1 MFPLNPNHLPKSV
14 SSLFS
19 AYASFTAFKFLIQT
33 VVNELKEFIPPWV
46 RSYIYSKLRK
56 YFFKPRPND
65 KLTLVINKNIGMA
78 PNEVYD
84 KVEVYL
90 GSKISPSDS
99 RLELSKTSKQKS
111 VSLAIEKRGQDVQD
125 TFDDID
131 LRWTYVAKSSKKCRP
146 NKFRPPSP
154 GDDGEEESHYW
165 SFELSFDRK
174 HRAQVID
181 SYMPYVLAQA
191 ESIKQG
197 ERVLKLHSTGREQ
210 YGPSKS
216 CIDLVH
222 PATFET
228 MAMDPELKK
237 MIIDDLDRF
246 VKRRELYKKVGKAWK
261 RGYLLYGPPGT
272 GKSSLIAAMANYLK
286 FDIYD
291 LELSSIYGDSELRR
305 VLLSTSNR
313 SIVVVED
320 IDCSVQI
327 KNRESAQPSKIPP
340 THPSR
345 DCKFTLSGLLNFID
359 GLWSCCGDERI
370 IVFTTNHKERLDP
383 ALLRPGRMDLHIH
396 LSYCTPSGFR
406 ILASNYLGIHES
418 SPHHL
423 FGEIESLIESTE
435 VTPAAVAEEL
445 MKSDDADV
453 VLEGLVKFLK
463 EKKAADDKMKSKKA
477 KKAEQERMKKAEEEG
492 SKSGEEE
499 GTNKAEVGGSKK
511 GNEEATKKAEE
522 VGTEKGKEEGTNKTE
537 SQERDEDV
545 NTNC

>member
-1 MFPLNPNHLPKSV
+1 MFPDLNPKHLPKSV

-19 AYASFTAFKFLIQT
+19 AYASFTAFKFLLQT

-56 YFFKPRPND
+56 YFFKPPPND
-65 KLTLVINKNIGMA
+65 KLTLVINGNIGMA

-90 GSKISPSDS
+90 GSKISPSDL

-111 VSLAIEKRGQDVQD
+111 VSLGIEKRGQDVKD
-125 TFDDID
+125 TFDDIE
-131 LRWTYVAKSSKKCRP
+131 LRWTYVAKSSRKCRT
-146 NKFRPPSP
+146 NKFRPP
-154 GDDGEEESHYW
+154 GDDGEEESQW
-165 SFELSFDRK
+165 SFELSFDKK
-174 HRAQVID
+174 HRAKVID

-197 ERVLKLHSTGREQ
+197 ERVLKLHSTGRDQ
-210 YGPSKS
+210 YGSSKS

-291 LELSSIYGDSELRR
+291 LELSSIYGDSDLRR

-313 SIVVVED
+313 SILVVED

-327 KNRESAQPSKIPP
+327 KNRESAQPSKIPA
-340 THPSR
+340 THASR
-345 DCKFTLSGLLNFID
+345 DCRFTLSGLLNFID

-435 VTPAAVAEEL
+435 VTPAAIAEEL

-477 KKAEQERMKKAEEEG
+477 EKAEQERIKKA
-492 SKSGEEE
+492 EEE
-499 GTNKAEVGGSKK
+499 GTNKA
-511 GNEEATKKAEE
+511 
-522 VGTEKGKEEGTNKTE
+522 E